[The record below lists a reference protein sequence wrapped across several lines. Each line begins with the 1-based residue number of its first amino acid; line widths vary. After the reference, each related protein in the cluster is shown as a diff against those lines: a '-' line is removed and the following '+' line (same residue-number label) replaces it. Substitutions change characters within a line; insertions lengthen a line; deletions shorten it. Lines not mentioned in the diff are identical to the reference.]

1 MPPEVAKA
9 LKEAGRWNEGG
20 GSQGG
25 GKDVKT
31 NDRGARSLRA

>member
-31 NDRGARSLRA
+31 Q